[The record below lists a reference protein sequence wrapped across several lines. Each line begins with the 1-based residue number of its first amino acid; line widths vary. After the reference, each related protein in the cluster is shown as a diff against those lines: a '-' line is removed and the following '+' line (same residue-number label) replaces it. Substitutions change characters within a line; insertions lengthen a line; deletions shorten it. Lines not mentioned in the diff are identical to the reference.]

1 MSTII
6 HSNADILNME
16 TRYRAAFINTLSG
29 FKSAALIATVNEQ
42 GQTNCA
48 VFNSVV
54 HIGAHPPLLGF
65 ICRPDAVERH
75 TLENIQ
81 STGVYTINHIHE
93 DIYVQAHQTSA
104 RYPKHISEFDAT
116 GLSPEYLNGF
126 KAPFVK
132 ESTIK
137 IAMQLKSI
145 VPIAINGTLLVI
157 GEIQSVNL
165 PEDCMQ
171 SDGSVDIEKAGTV
184 AISGIDTYHKTKR
197 LAKLSYAKPNTTP
210 TKIL

>member
-1 MSTII
+1 MANQQFLST
-6 HSNADILNME
+6 DILNME

-29 FKSAALIATVNEQ
+29 FKSANLIATIDKQ

-65 ICRPDAVERH
+65 ICRPDSVDRH

-81 STGVYTINHIHE
+81 TTGVYTINHIHE
-93 DIYVQAHQTSA
+93 SMYLQAHQTSA
-104 RYPKHISEFDAT
+104 RYPKHQSEFDAT
-116 GLSPEYLNGF
+116 GLHPEYINGF